1 MSEYYLDEEF
11 PTFSDPET
19 YEAFQQFAEK
29 WRSSTFEELQFQ
41 LESLQ
46 NENNRLKTQ
55 IKALSNI
62 KKNWDEKIKEIRGVR
77 LKELL
82 KDVQECAYLVD
93 YEYEYAHVKCD
104 KCDGERKIHFRS
116 PSGKELT
123 ELCSCS
129 SQVSR
134 YFLIEIP
141 IYKIEIYN
149 HMEKKKFILCTF
161 TGKENLKTS
170 TLQASFK
177 MRLTMKR
184 FLRSVLTARSF
195 LAKNELRIMSD
206 SKMQRRKIDENA

>member
-82 KDVQECAYLVD
+82 KHVQECAYLVD

-149 HMEKKKFILCTF
+149 HY
-161 TGKENLKTS
+161 GKEEVYTMYIYRKGES
-170 TLQASFK
+170 EDIYSASKFQDALDNETISKKCPYRPIFFSKERAEDYVRFK
-177 MRLTMKR
+177 
-184 FLRSVLTARSF
+184 
-195 LAKNELRIMSD
+195 
-206 SKMQRRKIDENA
+206 NAAEEDR